1 MAMVS
6 SNMTCY
12 LPLIGR
18 FGNLL
23 FQWAYLRAYCEQH
36 GYEMCLEPNVVEQVF
51 DVPAAVRPRK
61 GIPADVVLAED
72 TRQRQECLIYT
83 RKQVKD
89 WLRIKPSVLEM
100 LKPILENR
108 RPVLLD
114 VRRGND
120 YIGAGLVSLGPDCY
134 IDAAQKCGYDPG
146 TQCEWEIDTGPTRL
160 TAFTGNVTAAGLG
173 TTWVSLPAFYR
184 MMTAQVHFRANS
196 TFSWWAATLG
206 NAKVYAPV
214 IRGMQGGV
222 PDQYCDNWVEGNW
235 PAPSANA
242 PNTDLHLKEE

>member
-1 MAMVS
+1 
-6 SNMTCY
+6 MTCY

-18 FGNLL
+18 FGNIL
-23 FQWAYLRAYCEQH
+23 FQWAYLRAYCEQN

-61 GIPADVVLAED
+61 GTPADVVLAED

-83 RKQVKD
+83 RKQVRE

-100 LKPILENR
+100 LKPARQGVPI
-108 RPVLLD
+108 LLD
-114 VRRGND
+114 QRAGND
-120 YIGAGLVSLGPDCY
+120 YIGAGLVSLG
-134 IDAAQKCGYDPG
+134 
-146 TQCEWEIDTGPTRL
+146 TQCYLDALIKHGYLNHEFEWEIDTNPTRL
-160 TAFTGNVTAAGLG
+160 PQFTGDVTAAGLG

-214 IRGMQGGV
+214 IRGVRGGV
-222 PDQYCDNWVEGNW
+222 PNAYAHFVEGNW
-235 PAPSANA
+235 PVMADNA